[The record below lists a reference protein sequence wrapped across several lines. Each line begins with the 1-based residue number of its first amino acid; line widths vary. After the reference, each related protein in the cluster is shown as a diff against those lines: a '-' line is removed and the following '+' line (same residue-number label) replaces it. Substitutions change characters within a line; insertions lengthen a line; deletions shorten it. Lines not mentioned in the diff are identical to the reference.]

1 MDKYF
6 LCKIC
11 ILLIL
16 SFLIYKCF
24 FTKKKYIIEK
34 NENEKTTIDRLEG
47 GSFDADL
54 IRTILDKEQMDKD
67 DIDSLYTCTKD
78 TDSSGKTC
86 YGSDNNPECGCSLK
100 NYDEAYNYILEKL
113 YINKIVGKSN
123 DSNLQ
128 ERAELARQKGIDA
141 LKRLFEGFP
150 DELPT
155 NEGWINTEN
164 ANTESWYGEKGA
176 LYSGKLN
183 KTSEGSS
190 CKNEDTCSLGNDIA
204 EGPFC
209 ETLDGKKEYCSFEHL
224 AFSVPEG
231 IEYLRKGLEAL
242 YLQENMSEEEARK
255 RSEVKIKDRLDSF
268 KKKGI
273 IHQSV
278 SIPTK
283 ELIRSDSGEIG
294 YKDVAKYVPKQ
305 GFKIEYTELMDSLYN
320 KYSPEAEMRLL
331 KKELKELKELKG
343 KDDVES
349 VDTMTKDELINMI
362 VELETFYHEKKY
374 TLAGAK
380 KFVKSQE
387 AKEMGIKA
395 FTINAPLEDIMSGK
409 EVMVKFTDIT
419 TVVEDPEWN
428 SYISVEGDI
437 DIIGGEGSQEI
448 IEDGINEGSVDEGS
462 VDEGGQQEE
471 ISQEEG
477 KQESM
482 VVIMIKGLLVIVI
495 FVSCI
500 AFIMFGLSEYA
511 PETYNDII
519 YEAEG
524 VIKEIEGVGDDIISE
539 FDDIMDDIKSIG
551 D

>member
-1 MDKYF
+1 
-6 LCKIC
+6 
-11 ILLIL
+11 
-16 SFLIYKCF
+16 
-24 FTKKKYIIEK
+24 
-34 NENEKTTIDRLEG
+34 
-47 GSFDADL
+47 
-54 IRTILDKEQMDKD
+54 MDKD

-100 NYDEAYNYILEKL
+100 NYDEAKNYILDKL
-113 YINKIVGKSN
+113 YINKIVEKDAS
-123 DSNLQ
+123 LQ
-128 ERAELARQKGIDA
+128 ERAELASQKGIDA
-141 LKRLFEGFP
+141 LKRLLEDFP
-150 DELPT
+150 DELPI
-155 NEGWINTEN
+155 NEGWITTEN
-164 ANTESWYGEKGA
+164 ANTESWYGYKGKNYNGP
-176 LYSGKLN
+176 LK

-190 CKNEDTCSLGNDIA
+190 CENQCSLDNDIA

-209 ETLDGKKEYCSFEHL
+209 KTLNGRKEYCSFEHL

-242 YLQENMSEEEARK
+242 YLQENMSEEEAK
-255 RSEVKIKDRLDSF
+255 TRSESRIKDRLDSF
-268 KKKGI
+268 KKQGI
-273 IHQSV
+273 IDQSV
-278 SIPTK
+278 SIPIK

-294 YKDVAKYVPKQ
+294 YKDAAKYVPKK
-305 GFKIEYTELMDSLYN
+305 GFKIEYTELKNSLYD

-331 KKELKELKELKG
+331 KKELKELKG

-349 VDTMTKDELINMI
+349 VDTMTKDELINRI
-362 VELETFYHEKKY
+362 VELQTFHHEEVK

-380 KFVKSQE
+380 NYVKSKE

-409 EVMVKFTDIT
+409 EVTVKFTDIT

-524 VIKEIEGVGDDIISE
+524 VIKEVEGVGDDTVSG